1 MVSSITS
8 ISPLDPSAA
17 ASTRAGLR
25 APGKDLRALAK
36 RAGHK
41 VVAVFTETAERAK
54 VLALARAREIDAILA
69 PNSADGA
76 AAPRT
81 SSRRWTTCTAG
92 KSASWLRLA

>member
-41 VVAVFTETAERAK
+41 VVAVFTETASGADKGRPSVPRFWPWPEP
-54 VLALARAREIDAILA
+54 ARLMQ
-69 PNSADGA
+69 S
-76 AAPRT
+76 
-81 SSRRWTTCTAG
+81 
-92 KSASWLRLA
+92 